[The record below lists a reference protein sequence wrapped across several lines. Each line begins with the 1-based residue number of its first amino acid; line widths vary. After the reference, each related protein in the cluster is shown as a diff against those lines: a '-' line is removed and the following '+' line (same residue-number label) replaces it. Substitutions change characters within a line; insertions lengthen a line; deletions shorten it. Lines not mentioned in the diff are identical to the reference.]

1 MNQYL
6 KESTNR
12 YLNMSLIMVLY
23 GMLSVFQIGFYG
35 TFSNAKYLLKYVVPA
50 MAFPMAMVIA
60 IGLTLLAFTKID
72 NACSRNRAGKSTT
85 AESKIYRLMGLYKVA
100 LALVALCVTYRFA
113 IVHFYGVNFFDFAI
127 ERSWTEQAYTLD
139 TVRDAQRAFFSSSQN
154 GMYIG
159 LYTFLLT
166 YVVGGTLGY
175 AWLKGQ
181 ADKARHA
188 VYRGSVARTAY

>member
-12 YLNMSLIMVLY
+12 YLNMSLIIVLY
-23 GMLSVFQIGFYG
+23 GMLSVLQIGFYG

-60 IGLTLLAFTKID
+60 IGLTLLVFTKID
-72 NACSRNRAGKSTT
+72 NTCSRNRFGKSTT
-85 AESKIYRLMGLYKVA
+85 AEMNVYRLMGLYKVA
-100 LALVALCVTYRFA
+100 LALVALVVTYRFA
-113 IVHFYGVNFFDFAI
+113 IVHFYAVNFFDFAI
-127 ERSWTEQAYTLD
+127 EQSWTEQAYTLD

-166 YVVGGTLGY
+166 YVVGGSLGY
-175 AWLKGQ
+175 AWLKGK

-188 VYRGSVARTAY
+188 VYRRSVARTAY

>member
-1 MNQYL
+1 MNQDL

-23 GMLSVFQIGFYG
+23 GMLSVFQVGFYG
-35 TFSNAKYLLKYVVPA
+35 TFTNAKYLLKYVVPA

-72 NACSRNRAGKSTT
+72 NACNRNRAGKSTT
-85 AESKIYRLMGLYKVA
+85 AELNVYRLMGLYKGA
-100 LALVALCVTYRFA
+100 LALIALCVTYRFA

-127 ERSWTEQAYTLD
+127 EQSWTEQAYTRD
-139 TVRDAQRAFFSSSQN
+139 TVRDARRAFFSSSQN
-154 GMYIG
+154 AMYIS
-159 LYTFLLT
+159 LYSFLLV

-175 AWLKGQ
+175 AWLKGK
-181 ADKARHA
+181 ADEARR
-188 VYRGSVARTAY
+188 VVSSGIVARTAY

>member
-6 KESTNR
+6 EESTNR
-12 YLNMSLIMVLY
+12 YLNMSLIIVLY
-23 GMLSVFQIGFYG
+23 GMLSVLQIGFYG

-50 MAFPMAMVIA
+50 MAFPMSMVIA

-72 NACSRNRAGKSTT
+72 NTCSRNRTGKSTT
-85 AESKIYRLMGLYKVA
+85 AELNVYRLMGLYKVTLA
-100 LALVALCVTYRFA
+100 SVALVVTYRFA

-127 ERSWTEQAYTLD
+127 EKNWTEQAYTLD

-159 LYTFLLT
+159 LYTFLLM
-166 YVVGGTLGY
+166 YVVGGTVGY
-175 AWLKGQ
+175 AWLKGK